1 MHTYLYRARK
11 DAPPLH
17 RLTES
22 QRAELVE
29 SIGATEIV
37 RMKLDELFPDL
48 QWVRIAGVWS
58 GGHAVCQTPYVDILL
73 SEDPPGTCRFI
84 VLNKA
89 DAPIVRMVMQSFGLN
104 YACVPESGS
113 LT

>member
-58 GGHAVCQTPYVDILL
+58 RRPLTIREA
-73 SEDPPGTCRFI
+73 DPARG
-84 VLNKA
+84 A
-89 DAPIVRMVMQSFGLN
+89 A
-104 YACVPESGS
+104 ESGVS
-113 LT
+113 ATVASAPVLMFSSRSYKIGRQAS